1 MNLISWIFLLLFFA
15 AAGVGLLMALRAQ
28 KATVEASQAQARAEA
43 DVKVQREKLL
53 EEAKR
58 EAQRLR
64 ERGEQEA
71 EALRKESDL
80 RAKEQALQARQEAEK
95 LLAERQANLEKQE
108 QRLQSKE
115 TGLQSKEEGLDK
127 KLQQVELK
135 AKDLETLAEKRKAE
149 LEKLET
155 QQAEAKQLV
164 EAQAKRLEEVA
175 GLTREDAKKE
185 LISQL
190 EYAARM
196 DAAKLVRRID
206 EEAQEEAA
214 KKARWTIGAAIQRV
228 ASDVVAEQSVSS
240 VQLPSDD
247 LKGRI
252 IGREGRNIRALEKAT
267 GCDLIV
273 DDTPE
278 SIVVSS
284 FDPIR
289 REVARQAILKLLADG
304 RIHPARIEEVVEK
317 VKVDMD
323 QHLKEIGEAA
333 CIELGFPDVHPKLHK
348 LVGRLNYRTSY
359 GQNVLEHTKEVAR
372 IAEYMAGEMGADA
385 AAGTTRRALPRHRQ
399 GHRPRGGGHPHRD
412 RHAADAALRGKGGG
426 HPCHE
431 LPPRGLRAPHGGGH
445 AHHGRGRAFSRPP
458 RRPPRDAGD
467 LRQAPGEARGDRR
480 QLQGRAEELRHAG
493 GPRDPHPGGRWF
505 RQRRPGLLDR
515 QGRLTPHRSRDAV
528 PRPDQGHGHAGV
540 ARGGNRTVGTGGL

>member
-1 MNLISWIFLLLFFA
+1 MNLISWIFLILFFA

-28 KATVEASQAQARAEA
+28 KATMEASRAQAKAESDIKA
-43 DVKVQREKLL
+43 ERERLL

-58 EAQRLR
+58 EAQRLT
-64 ERGEQEA
+64 ERGLKDA
-71 EALRKESDL
+71 ESYRKESEL
-80 RAKEQALQARQEAEK
+80 KAKEQALQARQEAEK
-95 LLAERQANLEKQE
+95 LLTERQNTLEKQE
-108 QRLQSKE
+108 QRIQAKE
-115 TGLQSKEEGLDK
+115 QGLQAKEEGLDK
-127 KLQQVELK
+127 KHQQVDQK
-135 AKDLETLAEKRKAE
+135 TKDLEVLSDKRKAE
-149 LEKLET
+149 LEKLEAK
-155 QQAEAKQLV
+155 QAEAKQLV
-164 EAQAKRLEEVA
+164 EEQARKLEEIA
-175 GLTREDAKKE
+175 GLTRDDAKKE

-190 EYAARM
+190 EYSARM
-196 DAAKLVRRID
+196 DAAKLVRRIED
-206 EEAQEEAA
+206 EAQEEAD

-228 ASDVVAEQSVSS
+228 ASDVVTEQAVSS

-372 IAEYMAGEMGADA
+372 IAEYMAGEMGSDA
-385 AAGTTRRALPRHRQ
+385 RLARRAGLFHDIGKAIDREVEGTHIEIGMQLMQHYGEKEEVIHAMSCHHGDFEPRTVEAMLIT
-399 GHRPRGGGHPHRD
+399 
-412 RHAADAALRGKGGG
+412 AADALSAARPGARREMLETYVKRLEQLEGIANSYKGVQKSFAMQAGREIRILVDAG
-426 HPCHE
+426 SVNDDQAYWIAKDVSRRIESEMQYPGQIKVTVMRE
-431 LPPRGLRAPHGGGH
+431 LRAV
-445 AHHGRGRAFSRPP
+445 
-458 RRPPRDAGD
+458 
-467 LRQAPGEARGDRR
+467 EIAR
-480 QLQGRAEELRHAG
+480 
-493 GPRDPHPGGRWF
+493 
-505 RQRRPGLLDR
+505 
-515 QGRLTPHRSRDAV
+515 
-528 PRPDQGHGHAGV
+528 
-540 ARGGNRTVGTGGL
+540 

>member
-28 KATVEASQAQARAEA
+28 KATAEASQAKANAESDLKA
-43 DVKVQREKLL
+43 ERERLL

-58 EAQRLR
+58 EAQRLM
-64 ERGEQEA
+64 ERGAKDA
-71 EALRKESDL
+71 ESVRKESEL
-80 RAKEQALQARQEAEK
+80 KAKEQALQARQEAEK
-95 LLAERQANLEKQE
+95 LLTERQNNLEKQE
-108 QRLQSKE
+108 QRIQAKE
-115 TGLQSKEEGLDK
+115 QGLQSKEEGLDK
-127 KLQQVELK
+127 KVQQVDQK
-135 AKDLETLAEKRKAE
+135 AKDLEILSEKRKAE
-149 LEKLET
+149 IEKLEAK
-155 QQAEAKQLV
+155 QAEAKQLV
-164 EAQAKRLEEVA
+164 EEQARRLEEIA
-175 GLTREDAKKE
+175 GLTRDDAKKE

-190 EYAARM
+190 EYSAKM
-196 DAAKLVRRID
+196 DAAKMVRRIED
-206 EEAQEEAA
+206 EAVEDAA
-214 KKARWTIGAAIQRV
+214 KRARWTIGAAIQRV
-228 ASDVVAEQSVSS
+228 ASDVVTEQAVSS

-385 AAGTTRRALPRHRQ
+385 RLSRRAGLFHDIGKAIDREVEGTHIEIGMQLMQRYGEKEEVIHAMSCHHGDFEPRTVEAMLIT
-399 GHRPRGGGHPHRD
+399 
-412 RHAADAALRGKGGG
+412 AADALSAARPGARREMLETYVKRLEQLEGIANSYKGVQKSFAMQAGREIRILVDAG
-426 HPCHE
+426 SVNDDQAYWIAKDVSRRIESEMQYPGQIKVTVMRE
-431 LPPRGLRAPHGGGH
+431 LRAV
-445 AHHGRGRAFSRPP
+445 
-458 RRPPRDAGD
+458 
-467 LRQAPGEARGDRR
+467 EIAR
-480 QLQGRAEELRHAG
+480 
-493 GPRDPHPGGRWF
+493 
-505 RQRRPGLLDR
+505 
-515 QGRLTPHRSRDAV
+515 
-528 PRPDQGHGHAGV
+528 
-540 ARGGNRTVGTGGL
+540 

>member
-1 MNLISWIFLLLFFA
+1 MNLISWIFLALAL
-15 AAGVGLLMALRAQ
+15 AAGAVAYLMSVRAQ
-28 KATVEASQAQARAEA
+28 KAALDSSQARAKAEA
-43 DVKVQREKLL
+43 DTKVQRERLL

-58 EAQRLR
+58 EAQRLL
-64 ERGEQEA
+64 ERGIQDA
-71 EALRKESDL
+71 ESVRKESEL
-80 RAKEQALQARQEAEK
+80 KAKEQALQARQEAEK
-95 LLAERQANLEKQE
+95 LLTERQKNLEKQE

-115 TGLQSKEEGLDK
+115 EGLDK
-127 KLQQVELK
+127 KTQQVDQK
-135 AKDLETLAEKRKAE
+135 AKDLESLSEKRKAE
-149 LEKLET
+149 IEKLEAR
-155 QQAEAKQLV
+155 QAEAKQLV

-175 GLTREDAKKE
+175 GLTREDAKIE

-190 EYAARM
+190 EYAAKM

-206 EEAQEEAA
+206 DEAQEEAA

-228 ASDVVAEQSVSS
+228 ASDVVAEQAVSS

-317 VKVDMD
+317 VKLDMD

-372 IAEYMAGEMGADA
+372 IAEYMAGEMGSDA
-385 AAGTTRRALPRHRQ
+385 RLARRAGLFHDIGKAIDREVEGTHIEIGMQLMQRYGEKEEVIHAMSCHHGDFEPRTVEAMLIT
-399 GHRPRGGGHPHRD
+399 
-412 RHAADAALRGKGGG
+412 AADALSAARPGARREMLETYVKRLEQLEGIANSYKGVQKSFAMQAGREIRILVDAG
-426 HPCHE
+426 SVNDDQAYWIAKDVSRRIESEMQYPGQIKVTVMRE
-431 LPPRGLRAPHGGGH
+431 LRAV
-445 AHHGRGRAFSRPP
+445 
-458 RRPPRDAGD
+458 
-467 LRQAPGEARGDRR
+467 EIAR
-480 QLQGRAEELRHAG
+480 
-493 GPRDPHPGGRWF
+493 
-505 RQRRPGLLDR
+505 
-515 QGRLTPHRSRDAV
+515 
-528 PRPDQGHGHAGV
+528 
-540 ARGGNRTVGTGGL
+540 

>member
-28 KATVEASQAQARAEA
+28 KATADASQAKANAESDIKA
-43 DVKVQREKLL
+43 ERERLL

-58 EAQRLR
+58 EAQRLM
-64 ERGEQEA
+64 ERGAKDA
-71 EALRKESDL
+71 ESVRKESEL
-80 RAKEQALQARQEAEK
+80 KAKEQALQARQEAEK
-95 LLAERQANLEKQE
+95 LLTERQNNLEKQE
-108 QRLQSKE
+108 QRIQAKE
-115 TGLQSKEEGLDK
+115 QGLQSKEEGLDK
-127 KLQQVELK
+127 KVQQVDQK
-135 AKDLETLAEKRKAE
+135 AKDLEVLSEKRKAE
-149 LEKLET
+149 IEKLEAK
-155 QQAEAKQLV
+155 QAEAKQLV
-164 EAQAKRLEEVA
+164 EEQARRLEEIA
-175 GLTREDAKKE
+175 GLTRDDAKKE

-190 EYAARM
+190 EYSAKM
-196 DAAKLVRRID
+196 DAAKMVRRIED
-206 EEAQEEAA
+206 EAVEDAA

-228 ASDVVAEQSVSS
+228 ASDVVAEQAVSS

-372 IAEYMAGEMGADA
+372 IAEYMAGEMGSDA
-385 AAGTTRRALPRHRQ
+385 RLARRAGLFHDIGKAIDREVEGTHIEIGMQLMQRYGEKEEVIHAMSCHHGDFEPRTVEAMLIT
-399 GHRPRGGGHPHRD
+399 
-412 RHAADAALRGKGGG
+412 AADALSAARPGARREMLETYVKRLEQLEGIANSYKGVQKSFAMQAGREIRILVDAG
-426 HPCHE
+426 SVNDDQAYWIAKDVSRRIESEMQYPGQIKVTVMRE
-431 LPPRGLRAPHGGGH
+431 LRAV
-445 AHHGRGRAFSRPP
+445 
-458 RRPPRDAGD
+458 
-467 LRQAPGEARGDRR
+467 EIAR
-480 QLQGRAEELRHAG
+480 
-493 GPRDPHPGGRWF
+493 
-505 RQRRPGLLDR
+505 
-515 QGRLTPHRSRDAV
+515 
-528 PRPDQGHGHAGV
+528 
-540 ARGGNRTVGTGGL
+540 

>member
-1 MNLISWIFLLLFFA
+1 MNLISWIFLALAL
-15 AAGVGLLMALRAQ
+15 AAGAVAYLMSVRAQ
-28 KATVEASQAQARAEA
+28 KAAVDSSQAQAKAESDIKA
-43 DVKVQREKLL
+43 ERERLL
-53 EEAKR
+53 EEARR
-58 EAQRLR
+58 EAQRLL
-64 ERGEQEA
+64 ERGTKDA
-71 EALRKESDL
+71 ESVRKESEL
-80 RAKEQALQARQEAEK
+80 KAKEQALQARQEAEK
-95 LLAERQANLEKQE
+95 LLSERQNTLEKQE
-108 QRLQSKE
+108 QRIQAKE
-115 TGLQSKEEGLDK
+115 QGLQSKEEGLDK
-127 KLQQVELK
+127 KTQAVDQK

-149 LEKLET
+149 IEKLEG

-164 EAQAKRLEEVA
+164 EAQAKRLEEIA

-185 LISQL
+185 LTSQL
-190 EYAARM
+190 EYAAKM
-196 DAAKLVRRID
+196 DAAKMVRRIE
-206 EEAQEEAA
+206 EEAQEEGM

-228 ASDVVAEQSVSS
+228 ASDVVAEQAVSS

-333 CIELGFPDVHPKLHK
+333 CIELGFPDVHPKLQK

-372 IAEYMAGEMGADA
+372 IAEYMAGEMGSDA
-385 AAGTTRRALPRHRQ
+385 RLARRAGLFHDIGKAIDREVEGTHIEIGMQLMQRYGEKEDVIHAMSCHHGDFEPRTVEAMLIT
-399 GHRPRGGGHPHRD
+399 
-412 RHAADAALRGKGGG
+412 AADALSAARPGARREMLETYVKRLEQLEGIANSYKGVQKSFAMQAGREIRIMVDAG
-426 HPCHE
+426 SVNDDQAYWIAKDVSRRIESEMQYPGQIKVTVMRE
-431 LPPRGLRAPHGGGH
+431 LRAV
-445 AHHGRGRAFSRPP
+445 
-458 RRPPRDAGD
+458 
-467 LRQAPGEARGDRR
+467 EIAR
-480 QLQGRAEELRHAG
+480 
-493 GPRDPHPGGRWF
+493 
-505 RQRRPGLLDR
+505 
-515 QGRLTPHRSRDAV
+515 
-528 PRPDQGHGHAGV
+528 
-540 ARGGNRTVGTGGL
+540 

>member
-1 MNLISWIFLLLFFA
+1 MNLISWIFLALAL
-15 AAGVGLLMALRAQ
+15 AAGAVAYLMSVRAQ
-28 KATVEASQAQARAEA
+28 KAAIDSSQAQAKAEA
-43 DVKVQREKLL
+43 DTKAQRERLL

-58 EAQRLR
+58 EAQRLL
-64 ERGEQEA
+64 ERGIQDA
-71 EALRKESDL
+71 ESVRKESEL
-80 RAKEQALQARQEAEK
+80 KAKEQALQARQEAEK
-95 LLAERQANLEKQE
+95 LLTERQKNLEKQE

-115 TGLQSKEEGLDK
+115 EGLDK
-127 KLQQVELK
+127 KTQAADQK
-135 AKDLETLAEKRKAE
+135 AKDLETLTEKRKADLERLE
-149 LEKLET
+149 L
-155 QQAEAKQLV
+155 QQAEARQLI
-164 EAQAKRLEEVA
+164 ESQAKKLEEVA

-196 DAAKLVRRID
+196 DAAKLVRRIE

-228 ASDVVAEQSVSS
+228 ASDVVTEQAVSS

-317 VKVDMD
+317 VKLDMD

-372 IAEYMAGEMGADA
+372 IAEYMAGEMGSDA
-385 AAGTTRRALPRHRQ
+385 RLARRAGLFHDIGKAIDREVEGTHIEIGMQLMQRYGEKEEVIHAMSCHHGDFEPRTVEAMLIT
-399 GHRPRGGGHPHRD
+399 
-412 RHAADAALRGKGGG
+412 AADALSAARPGARREMLETYVKRLEQLEGIANSYKGVQKSFAMQAGREIRILVDAG
-426 HPCHE
+426 SVNDDQAYWIAKDVSRRIESEMQYPGQIKVTVMRE
-431 LPPRGLRAPHGGGH
+431 LRAV
-445 AHHGRGRAFSRPP
+445 
-458 RRPPRDAGD
+458 
-467 LRQAPGEARGDRR
+467 EIAR
-480 QLQGRAEELRHAG
+480 
-493 GPRDPHPGGRWF
+493 
-505 RQRRPGLLDR
+505 
-515 QGRLTPHRSRDAV
+515 
-528 PRPDQGHGHAGV
+528 
-540 ARGGNRTVGTGGL
+540 

>member
-1 MNLISWIFLLLFFA
+1 MNLISWIFLALAL
-15 AAGVGLLMALRAQ
+15 AAGVVAFLMSVRAQ
-28 KATVEASQAQARAEA
+28 KAAIDSSQAQAKAEA
-43 DVKVQREKLL
+43 DTKVQRERLL
-53 EEAKR
+53 DEAKH
-58 EAQRLR
+58 EAQRLL
-64 ERGEQEA
+64 ERSTKDAESVRKEA
-71 EALRKESDL
+71 ELK
-80 RAKEQALQARQEAEK
+80 AKEQAIQARQEAEK
-95 LLAERQANLEKQE
+95 LLTERQKNLEKQE
-108 QRLQSKE
+108 QRIL
-115 TGLQSKEEGLDK
+115 TKEEGLDK
-127 KLQQVELK
+127 KLLQVDQK
-135 AKDLETLAEKRKAE
+135 TKDLETLTDKRKAD
-149 LEKLET
+149 LEKLEA

-164 EAQAKRLEEVA
+164 EVQAKRLEEIA

-185 LISQL
+185 LTSQL
-190 EYAARM
+190 EYSAKM
-196 DAAKLVRRID
+196 DAAKMVRRIEEEAL
-206 EEAQEEAA
+206 EEAQ

-228 ASDVVAEQSVSS
+228 ASDVVVEQSVSS

-333 CIELGFPDVHPKLHK
+333 CIELGFPDVHPKLQK

-372 IAEYMAGEMGADA
+372 IAEYMAGEMGSDA
-385 AAGTTRRALPRHRQ
+385 RLARRAGLFHDIGKAIDREVEGTHIQIGMQLMQRYGEKEDVIHAMSCHHGDFEPRTVEAMLIT
-399 GHRPRGGGHPHRD
+399 
-412 RHAADAALRGKGGG
+412 AADALSAARPGARREMLETYVKRLEQLEGIANSYKGVQKSFAMQAGREIRIMVDAG
-426 HPCHE
+426 SVNDDQAYWIAKDVSRRIESEMQYPGQIKVTVMRE
-431 LPPRGLRAPHGGGH
+431 LRAV
-445 AHHGRGRAFSRPP
+445 
-458 RRPPRDAGD
+458 
-467 LRQAPGEARGDRR
+467 EIAR
-480 QLQGRAEELRHAG
+480 
-493 GPRDPHPGGRWF
+493 
-505 RQRRPGLLDR
+505 
-515 QGRLTPHRSRDAV
+515 
-528 PRPDQGHGHAGV
+528 
-540 ARGGNRTVGTGGL
+540 

>member
-1 MNLISWIFLLLFFA
+1 MNLISWIFLFLAL
-15 AAGVGLLMALRAQ
+15 AAGAVAYVMSVRAQ
-28 KATVEASQAQARAEA
+28 KAALDSSQAQARAEQE
-43 DVKVQREKLL
+43 VKAERERLL
-53 EEAKR
+53 TEGAQ

-64 ERGEQEA
+64 SRGEQEA
-71 EALRKESDL
+71 EAFRKEAEL
-80 RAKEQALQARQEAEK
+80 KAKEQALQARQEAEK
-95 LLAERQANLEKQE
+95 LLADRQRNQEKQE
-108 QRLQSKE
+108 QRL
-115 TGLQSKEEGLDK
+115 LSKEEGLDK
-127 KLQQVELK
+127 KLQQVDQK
-135 AKDLETLAEKRKAE
+135 TKDLESLTERRKAD
-149 LEKLET
+149 LEKLEA

-164 EAQAKRLEEVA
+164 EAQARRLEEIA

-185 LISQL
+185 LTAQL
-190 EYAARM
+190 EYAAKM

-206 EEAQEEAA
+206 EEAQEEAM

-228 ASDVVAEQSVSS
+228 ASDVVAEQAVSS

-333 CIELGFPDVHPKLHK
+333 CIELGFPDVHPKLQK

-385 AAGTTRRALPRHRQ
+385 RLVRRAGLFHDIGKAIDREVEGTHIEIGMQLMQRYGEKEDVIHAMSCHHGDFEPRTVEAMLVT
-399 GHRPRGGGHPHRD
+399 
-412 RHAADAALRGKGGG
+412 AADALSAARPGARREMLETYVKRLEKLEEIANSYKGVQKSFAMQAGREIRIMVDAG
-426 HPCHE
+426 SVNDDQAYWIAKDVSRRIESEMQYPGQIKVTVMRE
-431 LPPRGLRAPHGGGH
+431 LRAV
-445 AHHGRGRAFSRPP
+445 
-458 RRPPRDAGD
+458 
-467 LRQAPGEARGDRR
+467 EIAR
-480 QLQGRAEELRHAG
+480 
-493 GPRDPHPGGRWF
+493 
-505 RQRRPGLLDR
+505 
-515 QGRLTPHRSRDAV
+515 
-528 PRPDQGHGHAGV
+528 
-540 ARGGNRTVGTGGL
+540 

>member
-1 MNLISWIFLLLFFA
+1 MNLISWIFLALAL
-15 AAGVGLLMALRAQ
+15 AAGAVAYLMSVRAQ
-28 KATVEASQAQARAEA
+28 KAALDGSQAQAKAEA
-43 DVKVQREKLL
+43 DTKAERERLL
-53 EEAKR
+53 EEAR
-58 EAQRLR
+58 RDAHRLR
-64 ERGEQEA
+64 DRSEKEA
-71 EALRKESDL
+71 ETVRKEAEL
-80 RAKEQALQARQEAEK
+80 KAKEQALTARQEAEK
-95 LLAERQANLEKQE
+95 LLTERQKNLEKQE
-108 QRLQSKE
+108 ERIQAKE
-115 TGLQSKEEGLDK
+115 QGLQSKEEGLDK
-127 KLQQVELK
+127 KLQQVDQK
-135 AKDLETLAEKRKAE
+135 AKDLETLTDKRKAE
-149 LEKLET
+149 LEKLEA
-155 QQAEAKQLV
+155 QQVEAKQLV
-164 EAQAKRLEEVA
+164 EAQARRLEEVA
-175 GLTREDAKKE
+175 GLTRDDAKKE

-190 EYAARM
+190 EYSARM

-228 ASDVVAEQSVSS
+228 ASDVVTEQAVSS

-333 CIELGFPDVHPKLHK
+333 CIELGFPDVHPKMHK

-385 AAGTTRRALPRHRQ
+385 RLARRAGLFHDIGKAIDREVEGTHIEIGMQLMQRYGEKEEVIHAMSCHHGDFEPRTVEAMLIT
-399 GHRPRGGGHPHRD
+399 
-412 RHAADAALRGKGGG
+412 AADALSAARPGARREILETYVKRLEQLEGIANSYKGVQKSFAMQAGREIRILVDAG
-426 HPCHE
+426 AVNDDQAYWIAKDVSRRIEAEMQYPGQIKVTVMRE
-431 LPPRGLRAPHGGGH
+431 LRAV
-445 AHHGRGRAFSRPP
+445 
-458 RRPPRDAGD
+458 
-467 LRQAPGEARGDRR
+467 EIAR
-480 QLQGRAEELRHAG
+480 
-493 GPRDPHPGGRWF
+493 
-505 RQRRPGLLDR
+505 
-515 QGRLTPHRSRDAV
+515 
-528 PRPDQGHGHAGV
+528 
-540 ARGGNRTVGTGGL
+540 

>member
-28 KATVEASQAQARAEA
+28 KATVEASQAQAKAEA
-43 DVKVQREKLL
+43 DIKAERERLL

-58 EAQRLR
+58 EAQRLV
-64 ERGEQEA
+64 ERSAHDA
-71 EALRKESDL
+71 ESVRKESEL
-80 RAKEQALQARQEAEK
+80 KAKEQALQARQEAEK
-95 LLAERQANLEKQE
+95 LLTERQKNLEKQE
-108 QRLQSKE
+108 QRLQ
-115 TGLQSKEEGLDK
+115 TKEEGLDK
-127 KLQQVELK
+127 KTQAVDQK
-135 AKDLETLAEKRKAE
+135 AKDLDTLSEKRKAE
-149 LEKLET
+149 IERLEA

-164 EAQAKRLEEVA
+164 EAQAKRLEEIA

-190 EYAARM
+190 EYNAKM
-196 DAAKLVRRID
+196 EAAKTVRRIED
-206 EEAQEEAA
+206 EALEEAN

-228 ASDVVAEQSVSS
+228 ASDVVTEQAVSS

-385 AAGTTRRALPRHRQ
+385 RLARRAGLFHDIGKAIDREVEGTHIEIGMQLMQRYGEKEEVIHAMSCHHGDFEPRTVEAMLIT
-399 GHRPRGGGHPHRD
+399 
-412 RHAADAALRGKGGG
+412 AADALSAARPGARREMLETYVKRLEQLEGIANSYKGVQKSFAMQAGREIRILVDAG
-426 HPCHE
+426 SVNDDQAYWIAKDVSRRIESEMQYPGQIKVTVMRE
-431 LPPRGLRAPHGGGH
+431 LRAV
-445 AHHGRGRAFSRPP
+445 
-458 RRPPRDAGD
+458 
-467 LRQAPGEARGDRR
+467 EIAR
-480 QLQGRAEELRHAG
+480 
-493 GPRDPHPGGRWF
+493 
-505 RQRRPGLLDR
+505 
-515 QGRLTPHRSRDAV
+515 
-528 PRPDQGHGHAGV
+528 
-540 ARGGNRTVGTGGL
+540 

>member
-1 MNLISWIFLLLFFA
+1 LISWIFLALALV
-15 AAGVGLLMALRAQ
+15 AGAVAFLMSVRAQ
-28 KATVEASQAQARAEA
+28 KAAIDSSQAQAKAEA
-43 DVKVQREKLL
+43 DTKTQREHLL
-53 EEAKR
+53 AEAKR
-58 EAQRLR
+58 EAQRLL
-64 ERGEQEA
+64 ERGTQDAESMRKEA
-71 EALRKESDL
+71 ELK
-80 RAKEQALQARQEAEK
+80 AKEQAIQARQEAEK
-95 LLAERQANLEKQE
+95 LLTERQNNLEKQE
-108 QRLQSKE
+108 QRIQSKE
-115 TGLQSKEEGLDK
+115 QGLLSKEEGLDK
-127 KLQQVELK
+127 KTQAVDQK

-149 LEKLET
+149 LEKLEG

-164 EAQAKRLEEVA
+164 LAQAQRLEEIA

-190 EYAARM
+190 EYSAKM
-196 DAAKLVRRID
+196 DAAKTIRRIE
-206 EEAQEEAA
+206 EEAQEEGM

-228 ASDVVAEQSVSS
+228 ASDVVVEQSVSS

-333 CIELGFPDVHPKLHK
+333 CIELGFPDVHPKLQK

-372 IAEYMAGEMGADA
+372 IAEYMAGEMGSDA
-385 AAGTTRRALPRHRQ
+385 RLARRAGLFHDIGKAIDREVEGTHIEIGMQLMQRYGEKEDVIHAMSCHHGDFEPRTVEAMLIT
-399 GHRPRGGGHPHRD
+399 
-412 RHAADAALRGKGGG
+412 AADALSAARPGARREMLETYVKRLEQLEGIANSYKGVQKSFAMQAGREIRIMVDAG
-426 HPCHE
+426 SVNDDQAYWIAKDVSRRIEAEMQYPGQIKVTVMRE
-431 LPPRGLRAPHGGGH
+431 LRAV
-445 AHHGRGRAFSRPP
+445 
-458 RRPPRDAGD
+458 
-467 LRQAPGEARGDRR
+467 E
-480 QLQGRAEELRHAG
+480 
-493 GPRDPHPGGRWF
+493 
-505 RQRRPGLLDR
+505 
-515 QGRLTPHRSRDAV
+515 
-528 PRPDQGHGHAGV
+528 V
-540 ARGGNRTVGTGGL
+540 AR